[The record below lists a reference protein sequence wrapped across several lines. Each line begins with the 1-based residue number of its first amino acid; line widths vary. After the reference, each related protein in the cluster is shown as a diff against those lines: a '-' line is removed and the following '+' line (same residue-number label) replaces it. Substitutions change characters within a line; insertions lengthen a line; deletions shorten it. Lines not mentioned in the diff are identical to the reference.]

1 MWRCIYTMCIAVVLA
16 ASLGCVPT
24 GPLPVVPAGELLAGA
39 LSTPGA
45 RQVQASGTIQ
55 IASPDG
61 VFNGGLLL
69 FYRYPDSLKAM
80 VQVGFGTTVAE
91 IGFGGSHGIAYLPQQ
106 KEAYVLGVGSALV
119 IGTTTAYPALL
130 IDLMAPPEAVR
141 DNDGTLSVSSSE
153 GRYYLQSESP
163 AGSRT
168 WRIQGRSRD
177 LRAEDFVAAESDMEW
192 HRSFTVRRNQ
202 RVPVNFTVRF
212 GEMTMTVNLKRID
225 VSPNWSKSP
234 FEVRLPEGLVPIEP
248 SYY

>member
-1 MWRCIYTMCIAVVLA
+1 MWRRVSTVCVAVMLV
-16 ASLGCVPT
+16 ASFGCVPT

-45 RQVQASGTIQ
+45 RQIQASGTIQ

-69 FYRYPDSLKAM
+69 LYRYPDSLKAM

-106 KEAYVLGVGSALV
+106 KEAYMLGVGSALV

-130 IDLMAPPEAVR
+130 MDLMAPPEAVR
-141 DNDGTLSVSSSE
+141 NSGTLSVSSSE
-153 GRYYLQSESP
+153 GRYYLKSESP
-163 AGSRT
+163 TGNRI

-202 RVPVNFTVRF
+202 RVPVYFTVRF

-225 VSPNWSKSP
+225 VSPNWNKSP
-234 FEVRLPEGLVPIEP
+234 FEVRLPQDLVPIVP
-248 SYY
+248 SYD